1 MKNPIIS
8 AFYLLCFS
16 HLFSLN
22 ILRLVNG
29 TSTTYDWNFVDNKK
43 GSYMMYDGLLEGI
56 ENIKPPTRKTG

>member
-1 MKNPIIS
+1 MKIPIIS
-8 AFYLLCFS
+8 AFCLLCFS

-43 GSYMMYDGLLEGI
+43 GSYMLCDVLLEGS

>member
-1 MKNPIIS
+1 
-8 AFYLLCFS
+8 
-16 HLFSLN
+16 
-22 ILRLVNG
+22 LVNG